1 MRKEL
6 LKKGGN
12 TKGERTQKMMSFRVD
27 CYLIDWLN
35 EQPNKGRLINDL
47 LHQEYHRQISEK
59 GGT

>member
-1 MRKEL
+1 MSKEL

-27 CYLIDWLN
+27 CDLIEWLN
-35 EQPNKGRLINDL
+35 QQRNKGRLINEL

>member
-1 MRKEL
+1 MSKEL

-27 CYLIDWLN
+27 CDLIEWLN
-35 EQPNKGRLINDL
+35 QQRNKGRLINEL
-47 LHQEYHRQISEK
+47 LHQEYERQK